1 MNDCHQAQLNLFTKT
16 PSDTSLKSKEW
27 IKYKPTNQINDTSA
41 INFSITAQSSAYVD
55 LKSSVLNVKLRL
67 TNGDGTPMNEA
78 IVAGLVNTPLHSIF
92 RQVDVTFQKTPL
104 SHSGNNYPYKAYIDT
119 ILKTNENVQKGEL
132 TSQLFYKDVGPD
144 TDDAKSGPNSGLFNR
159 SLATKGG
166 KVVDLEGSLLI
177 DVFQQ
182 PKLLLNGFSIG
193 IKLWPS
199 LDSFRLITDT
209 IKADLKVQIVDAS
222 FRLCVQR
229 IDGGLMMAHEKMIKM
244 EPAIYPY
251 LKSDIKTTSIA
262 SGQYSFSVDD
272 VFQGLVPCKLIV
284 GLVSSAAYM
293 GDYRKNPFYFR
304 DYDCSSVGFYVD
316 GQSYPSQPLRPNY
329 EANQYIDSYRT
340 LTTFRKDVNIDR
352 YDYTEGYCLYVLEV
366 DTYYSFNIKRK
377 GHCRLEMK
385 FAKPLPESVTLIL
398 YATFPESSISMPRD
412 PCSYDK

>member
-1 MNDCHQAQLNLFTKT
+1 MNDCRQSQLNLFTKT

-27 IKYKPTNQINDTSA
+27 IEYKPTNQINDTSA

-92 RQVDVTFQKTPL
+92 RQVDVTFQQTPL
-104 SHSGNNYPYKAYIDT
+104 SHSGNNYPYKANIDT

-144 TDDAKSGPNSGLFNR
+144 TDDAKTGPNSGLFNR

-182 PKLLLNGFSIG
+182 PKLLLNGVSIG

-366 DTYYSFNIKRK
+366 DPYYSFNIKRK

-398 YATFPESSISMPRD
+398 YATFPEILHIDASRSVYVR
-412 PCSYDK
+412 

>member
-1 MNDCHQAQLNLFTKT
+1 MNDCHQSQLNLFTKT

-27 IKYKPTNQINDTSA
+27 IEYKPTNQINDTSA

-67 TNGDGTPMNEA
+67 ANGDGTPMNEA

-92 RQVDVTFQKTPL
+92 RQVDVTFQQTPL

-144 TDDAKSGPNSGLFNR
+144 TDDAKTGPNSGLFNR

-182 PKLLLNGFSIG
+182 PKLLLNGVSIG

-366 DTYYSFNIKRK
+366 DPYYSFNIKRK

-398 YATFPESSISMPRD
+398 YATFPEILHIDASRSVYVR
-412 PCSYDK
+412 

>member
-27 IKYKPTNQINDTSA
+27 IEYKPTNQINDTSA

-92 RQVDVTFQKTPL
+92 RQVDVTFQQTPL

-144 TDDAKSGPNSGLFNR
+144 TDDAKTGPNSGLFNR
-159 SLATKGG
+159 SLATQGG

-182 PKLLLNGFSIG
+182 PKLLLNGVSIG

-366 DTYYSFNIKRK
+366 DPYYSFNIKRK

-398 YATFPESSISMPRD
+398 YATFPEILHIDASRSVYVR
-412 PCSYDK
+412 

>member
-27 IKYKPTNQINDTSA
+27 IEYKPTNQINDTSA

-92 RQVDVTFQKTPL
+92 RQVDVTFQQTPL
-104 SHSGNNYPYKAYIDT
+104 SHWGNNYPYKAYIDT

-366 DTYYSFNIKRK
+366 DPYYSFNIKRK

-398 YATFPESSISMPRD
+398 YATFPEILHIDASRSVFVR
-412 PCSYDK
+412 

>member
-1 MNDCHQAQLNLFTKT
+1 MNNCHQAQLNLFTKT

-27 IKYKPTNQINDTSA
+27 IEYKPTNQINDTSA
-41 INFSITAQSSAYVD
+41 INFSITAQLSAYVD

-67 TNGDGTPMNEA
+67 TNGDGTPMNEG
-78 IVAGLVNTPLHSIF
+78 IVAGLVNTPLHSSF
-92 RQVDVTFQKTPL
+92 RQVDVTFQQTPL
-104 SHSGNNYPYKAYIDT
+104 SHSGNNYLYKAYIDT

-159 SLATKGG
+159 SLATEGG

-182 PKLLLNGFSIG
+182 PKLLLNGVSIG

-199 LDSFRLITDT
+199 LDSFRLVTDT
-209 IKADLKVQIVDAS
+209 PKADLKVQVVDAF

-229 IDGGLMMAHEKMIKM
+229 IDGGLMMAHEKMIKI

-352 YDYTEGYCLYVLEV
+352 YDYIKGYCLYVLEV
-366 DTYYSFNIKRK
+366 DPYYSFNTKRK

-385 FAKPLPESVTLIL
+385 FARPLPESVTLIL
-398 YATFPESSISMPRD
+398 YATFPEILHIDASR
-412 PCSYDK
+412 SYDK

>member
-1 MNDCHQAQLNLFTKT
+1 MIHPVLIYSVVAWHSKTKKRLCT
-16 PSDTSLKSKEW
+16 CM
-27 IKYKPTNQINDTSA
+27 
-41 INFSITAQSSAYVD
+41 FRRMVMSSAYVD

-92 RQVDVTFQKTPL
+92 RQVDVTFQQTPL

-144 TDDAKSGPNSGLFNR
+144 TDDAKTGPNSGLFNR

-182 PKLLLNGFSIG
+182 PKLLLNGVSIG

-366 DTYYSFNIKRK
+366 DPYYSFNIKRK

-398 YATFPESSISMPRD
+398 YATFPEILHIDASRSVYVR
-412 PCSYDK
+412 

>member
-27 IKYKPTNQINDTSA
+27 IEYKPTNQINDTSA

-92 RQVDVTFQKTPL
+92 RQVDVTFQQTPL

-144 TDDAKSGPNSGLFNR
+144 TDDAKTGPNSGLFNR

-182 PKLLLNGFSIG
+182 PKLLLNGVSIG

-199 LDSFRLITDT
+199 LDSFKLITDT

-340 LTTFRKDVNIDR
+340 LTTSRKDVNIDR
-352 YDYTEGYCLYVLEV
+352 YNYTEGYCLYVLEV
-366 DTYYSFNIKRK
+366 DPYYSFNIKRK

-398 YATFPESSISMPRD
+398 YATFPEILHIDASRSVYVR
-412 PCSYDK
+412 

>member
-27 IKYKPTNQINDTSA
+27 IEYKPTNQINDTSA

-92 RQVDVTFQKTPL
+92 RQVDVTFQQTPL

-144 TDDAKSGPNSGLFNR
+144 TDDAKTGPNSGLFNR

-182 PKLLLNGFSIG
+182 PKLLLNGVSIG

-262 SGQYSFSVDD
+262 SGQYGFSVDD

-329 EANQYIDSYRT
+329 EAKQYIDSYRT

-366 DTYYSFNIKRK
+366 DPYYSFNIKRK

-385 FAKPLPESVTLIL
+385 FAKPLPESVTLIQ
-398 YATFPESSISMPRD
+398 YATFPEILHIDASRSVYVR
-412 PCSYDK
+412 

>member
-16 PSDTSLKSKEW
+16 PSDKSLKSKEW
-27 IKYKPTNQINDTSA
+27 IEYKPTNQINDTSA

-78 IVAGLVNTPLHSIF
+78 IVAGLVISPLHSIF
-92 RQVDVTFQKTPL
+92 RQVDVTFQQTPL
-104 SHSGNNYPYKAYIDT
+104 SHSGNNYPFKAYIDT

-159 SLATKGG
+159 SLATEGG

-182 PKLLLNGFSIG
+182 PKLLLNGVSIG

-199 LDSFRLITDT
+199 LDSFRLVTDT
-209 IKADLKVQIVDAS
+209 PKADLKVQIVDAS

-229 IDGGLMMAHEKMIKM
+229 IDGGLMIAHEKMIKI

-251 LKSDIKTTSIA
+251 LKSDIKTTSLA

-304 DYDCSSVGFYVD
+304 DYDCSLVGFYVD
-316 GQSYPSQPLRPNY
+316 GQSYPSQPLRSNY

-352 YDYTEGYCLYVLEV
+352 YDFTEGYCLYVLEV
-366 DTYYSFNIKRK
+366 DPYYSFNTKRK

-385 FAKPLPESVTLIL
+385 FAKSLPESVTLIL
-398 YATFPESSISMPRD
+398 YATFPEILHIDASRSVFVR
-412 PCSYDK
+412 

>member
-1 MNDCHQAQLNLFTKT
+1 MNDCHQSQLNLFTKT

-27 IKYKPTNQINDTSA
+27 IEYKPTNQINDTSA

-67 TNGDGTPMNEA
+67 ANGDGTPMNEV

-92 RQVDVTFQKTPL
+92 RQVDVTSQQTPL

-159 SLATKGG
+159 SLATEGG

-182 PKLLLNGFSIG
+182 PKLLLNGISIG

-199 LDSFRLITDT
+199 LDSFRLITDNL
-209 IKADLKVQIVDAS
+209 KADLKVQIVDAS

-244 EPAIYPY
+244 EPAIYPN

-366 DTYYSFNIKRK
+366 DPYYSFNIKRK

-385 FAKPLPESVTLIL
+385 FGKPLSQSVTLIL
-398 YATFPESSISMPRD
+398 YATFPEILHIDASRSV
-412 PCSYDK
+412 YVH

>member
-27 IKYKPTNQINDTSA
+27 IEYKPTNQINDTSA

-92 RQVDVTFQKTPL
+92 RQVDVTFQQTPL

-144 TDDAKSGPNSGLFNR
+144 TDDAKTGPNSGLFNR

-182 PKLLLNGFSIG
+182 PKLLLNGVSIG

-304 DYDCSSVGFYVD
+304 DYDCSSVGFYMD

-366 DTYYSFNIKRK
+366 DPYYSFNIKRK

-398 YATFPESSISMPRD
+398 YATFPEILHIDASRSVYVR
-412 PCSYDK
+412 